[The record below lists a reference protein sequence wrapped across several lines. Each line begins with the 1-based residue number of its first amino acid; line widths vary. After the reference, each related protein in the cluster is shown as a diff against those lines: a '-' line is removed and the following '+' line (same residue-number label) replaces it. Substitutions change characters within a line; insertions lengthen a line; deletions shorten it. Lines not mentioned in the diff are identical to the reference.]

1 MRIAIDIRK
10 INQFGIG
17 TYIWN
22 LIRNL
27 GEVDTSNEYRLIGSD
42 RNFQDLGSM
51 PPNFKQLIQPEV
63 DSIWRGYFFF
73 PMGVR
78 ENEGGIFFVTHH
90 PSPICRSAR
99 PFFS

>member
-27 GEVDTSNEYRLIGSD
+27 GQWTLQTNTG
-42 RNFQDLGSM
+42 
-51 PPNFKQLIQPEV
+51 
-63 DSIWRGYFFF
+63 
-73 PMGVR
+73 
-78 ENEGGIFFVTHH
+78 
-90 PSPICRSAR
+90 
-99 PFFS
+99 